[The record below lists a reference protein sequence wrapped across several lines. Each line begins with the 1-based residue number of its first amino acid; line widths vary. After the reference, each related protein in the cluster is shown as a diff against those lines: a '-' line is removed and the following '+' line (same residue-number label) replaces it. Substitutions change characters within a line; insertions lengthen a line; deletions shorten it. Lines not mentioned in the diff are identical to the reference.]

1 MARVAKGVG
10 PISRDGEA
18 ALVVLAIDAG
28 DRGAIV
34 DGVEQIRAYLPS
46 TRGRASAPT

>member
-1 MARVAKGVG
+1 MARIADGIG

-18 ALVVLAIDAG
+18 ALVVLAIDAA

-34 DGVEQIRAYLPS
+34 DGVHTIRRYLAA
-46 TRGRASAPT
+46 TRGRA